1 MIVQTTILCIVA
13 GKHCLLHALSY
24 KPLLDVHAGG
34 LLMWYAA
41 KVTACQQCTSVQ
53 PATHIANCTDNA
65 PWHLL
70 MLLAVN
76 KDPHYWY
83 WTSSATA
90 ASGRATG
97 QQQLSFATFVIP
109 HTQPKQQAALRV

>member
-13 GKHCLLHALSY
+13 GKHGLLHALSY
-24 KPLLDVHAGG
+24 KPLLGVHAGS

-70 MLLAVN
+70 VSLSTRTLTTGTGLVALL
-76 KDPHYWY
+76 PL
-83 WTSSATA
+83 A
-90 ASGRATG
+90 AELLVSNSCLS
-97 QQQLSFATFVIP
+97 QL
-109 HTQPKQQAALRV
+109 L